1 MRQDKGYTIGESFIY
16 DEQKNR
22 TVDSGLQDRSMKVLK
37 DRRKIG
43 VGAGILPKSFC
54 LFFFLNR
61 E

>member
-54 LFFFLNR
+54 LFFF
-61 E
+61 